1 MKVIKQ
7 LCLDTSALLF
17 QVIVE
22 VNPIVSVAME
32 IESMYTEEQEE
43 VDAEEIVSPQMREK
57 KHI

>member
-1 MKVIKQ
+1 M
-7 LCLDTSALLF
+7 LLK
-17 QVIVE
+17 VIVE

-43 VDAEEIVSPQMREK
+43 VDPEEIVSPQIREN